1 MQKKIGILAV
11 RTLNYGSLLQSY
23 ATQEILKDEGFDVE
37 IISYKKTNK
46 VKQAMRLLYWP
57 MFKTQC
63 KVVYKKLYIALIKKS
78 LQPYFNRKYAAL
90 NQFIDNYFI
99 SSPEYI
105 GRRNL
110 INGAANYDAFVLGSD
125 QVWNPLNFGADYF
138 SMSWIPDNI
147 LKVTYAASF
156 GVSNLPKYQIK
167 KTSKDLARIDYI
179 SVRERSGKKIV
190 KELTGREVPVVVDPT
205 LLVDFRCWQKFAE
218 KPLLKNQKYVMCYF
232 LGTIASHRDTAKKLS
247 KVLGLPIVTL
257 PHGDEIVKADFGFG
271 DILPESV
278 GPEEFVNL
286 IANAEYVITDSF
298 HGTVFSTLFCKRL
311 IVFNRYEESTCSKES
326 TNSRLSSILKLLG
339 IESRLFNSKKG
350 VQKEMFEQ
358 IDYDAVHF
366 RLNGLRME
374 SKAYLTD
381 ALNKLQ

>member
-1 MQKKIGILAV
+1 MKKIGILAV

-23 ATQEILKDEGFDVE
+23 AMQEFLKDEGFDVE

-46 VKQAMRLLYWP
+46 IKQAMRLLYWP

-63 KVVYKKLYIALIKKS
+63 KVFYKKLYIALIKRS
-78 LQPYFNRKYAAL
+78 LKPYFNRKYTAL
-90 NQFIDNYFI
+90 NQFIDKYFI
-99 SSPEYI
+99 FSPEYI

-110 INGAANYDAFVLGSD
+110 IKGTANYDAFVLGSD
-125 QVWNPLNFGADYF
+125 QVWNPLNYGADYF
-138 SMSWIPDNI
+138 SMSWIPDAI

-156 GVSNLPKYQIK
+156 GVSNLPRYQIK

-179 SVRERSGKKIV
+179 SVRESGGKKIV

-205 LLVDFRCWQKFAE
+205 LLVNFDCWQKFAE
-218 KPLLKNQKYVMCYF
+218 KTLLKNQKYVMCYF
-232 LGTIASHRDTAKKLS
+232 LGTIAAHRDTAKKLS
-247 KVLGLPIVTL
+247 RDLGLPIVTL
-257 PHGDEIVKADFGFG
+257 PHGDEIVKADFDFG

-298 HGTVFSTLFCKRL
+298 HGTVFSILFRKRL
-311 IVFNRYEESTCSKES
+311 IVFNRYDESFSSLES

-339 IESRLFNSKKG
+339 IECRLFNSKNG
-350 VQKEMFEQ
+350 IQKEMFEQ
-358 IDYDAVHF
+358 IDYDVVHL
-366 RLNGLRME
+366 RLNELRMT
-374 SKAYLTD
+374 SKEYLAD